1 MHKVMI
7 VEDEEMIRKGLRKLI
22 EEVIGGFTVIS
33 EASNGVSALENI
45 KRGIPDLIITDI
57 RMPQMDGI
65 ELIKRLRSQY
75 PAVSLVILSG
85 HGEFEYAKKQ
95 AIRYDVTDYLLK
107 PIDRVELAQVLETL
121 KKRWNAENGANP
133 GDQAASGPE
142 IRVPAQRHHLI
153 RKAEQLIYARL
164 GEEISLHSIAET
176 VHMNA
181 QYLSVL
187 FKKETGESFSEYV
200 KSARIDKAKQLLKAT
215 NLKIYEIANI
225 CGYDNEKYFM
235 SVFKQTAGVTPSE
248 FRGQ

>member
-85 HGEFEYAKKQ
+85 HGEFEYAKQ

-107 PIDRVELAQVLETL
+107 PIDRVELAQVY
-121 KKRWNAENGANP
+121 RGNGP
-133 GDQAASGPE
+133 HE
-142 IRVPAQRHHLI
+142 C
-153 RKAEQLIYARL
+153 
-164 GEEISLHSIAET
+164 SIFVCFVQER
-176 VHMNA
+176 NR
-181 QYLSVL
+181 
-187 FKKETGESFSEYV
+187 
-200 KSARIDKAKQLLKAT
+200 RIIFGIC
-215 NLKIYEIANI
+215 KIGTY
-225 CGYDNEKYFM
+225 
-235 SVFKQTAGVTPSE
+235 
-248 FRGQ
+248 R